1 MNPFT
6 QVTMEFELRS
16 TSTFSD
22 SKEYAKI
29 KVLILEDMLSDAEL
43 IKLQFDE
50 LDIYPEYE
58 VTEIKE
64 EYLHLLQKFKPDLII
79 SDFNLPRFD
88 GLKALN
94 ILRKDLNDDI
104 TPFVFV
110 TGTLGEENAVK
121 AIKGGATD
129 FIVKDKI
136 HQLPAA
142 ILRALREKGEKL
154 SRKEAAD
161 REVLRERRFKRLVQ
175 AGSDLIAI
183 TDFQGKIN
191 FLSDNYKK
199 ILGYNPSDLLKSSPF
214 EWIHP
219 DDVNKVKASFNAIKN
234 KHSISISPYR
244 FLDANKHWR
253 WFQSMVTN
261 MYSDEAIAGIV
272 VNSTEVTRLIEK
284 ERDLLISNEK
294 YYLASLAT
302 QDLIY
307 DWDLKDGTINRDAQA
322 LYRLYGFNPKKNH
335 DEQFWKD
342 QIHPEDKDRVYEQL
356 RICLQDRKQTL
367 YQQSYRF
374 RRNDGSYAYLSEKG
388 YILRDADG
396 VAIRLIG
403 ATRDISEQK
412 EKEIL
417 KDLILKLT
425 TQLSKPGSLAD
436 CTNEVLKTLVKH
448 LGVTYSELW
457 LPARHNNHLNLIS
470 QYAEDASGQIMFEGK
485 GQMLKKEGLPGKVFH
500 EGKVVIWRDIKSKT
514 KFTRKESAGKANL
527 ESAIGIPISYAN
539 HIMGVFV
546 FFSRN
551 KEHNFKRNVNLLKD
565 VSEWIAPELKRKQ
578 ASEELNRF
586 FDTSADLLCVLGIDG
601 FFKKVNPA
609 FTEILGYSELELL
622 RSPFRHFV
630 HPADHKLTRSQLD
643 LLQDGNRSIHFENRN
658 IAKDGSVK
666 WFSWSAIIQPKDEVV
681 FAVGKEITEKKKLE
695 ELVRET
701 QSMAKVGGW
710 ELDMIKQT
718 LHWTA
723 QTKEIHEV
731 DQDYEPTLDTAIN
744 FYKEGESRAIV
755 EKGVNEGIESG
766 IPWDVEVQIIT
777 AKGNEKWVR
786 AIGKAEM
793 SEGKCIRLYG
803 SFQDID
809 DSKKREEALRASYQ
823 RFSLASK
830 ASREAIYEWDCLTNE
845 LIWTDGYRTLFGYD
859 ELEVT
864 LDDWRAKIH
873 DLDRERIFASLNKL
887 LADPDQLFWKRE
899 YRYLRK
905 DGKIA
910 FVEDRGY
917 VIRDAQGRPKSMIGS
932 VDDLTE
938 KKMFQEQLLE
948 NTIQSQEQERNR
960 IAQELHDG
968 IVQEMV
974 VCSMQSDL
982 LRRSANGEK
991 VLEDKINELTD
1002 YIKHITNSTRDIS
1015 HNLLSANVKEMSF
1028 RELLE
1033 RLDLSLR
1040 LTSQIKFNIE
1050 NFLDPRLILDEA
1062 VKINLYRVIQELSN
1076 NIIKHSGASK
1086 ALILLERIENKIVV
1100 SVSDNGK
1107 GIQGDAKSG
1116 GIGLS
1121 NVGDR
1126 INLIGGRISFQNGK
1140 KGGLE
1145 VKIEIPIA

>member
-1 MNPFT
+1 M
-6 QVTMEFELRS
+6 VLGS
-16 TSTFSD
+16 ISD
-22 SKEYAKI
+22 NI
-29 KVLILEDMLSDAEL
+29 KTRKPEKLNVLILEDRMSDAEL
-43 IKLQFDE
+43 VKIQFDE
-50 LDIYPEYE
+50 LEFETEYK
-58 VTEIKE
+58 VTDTKE
-64 EYLHLLQKFKPDLII
+64 EYLHFLQSFKPDLVI

-94 ILRKDLNDDI
+94 LLRNTLRDQI
-104 TPFVFV
+104 TPFIYV

-154 SRKEAAD
+154 SRKKAAD

-183 TDFQGKIN
+183 TDYQGKVK
-191 FLSDNYKK
+191 FLSDNYEKV
-199 ILGYNPSDLLKSSPF
+199 LGYDHSEFLKKDPF

-219 DDVNKVKASFNAIKN
+219 EDVKKVKATFNAIKN
-234 KHSISISPYR
+234 KHSLSITPYR
-244 FLDANKHWR
+244 FMDANKHWR
-253 WFQSMVTN
+253 WFQSIVTN

-284 ERDLLISNEK
+284 ERDLLLSNEK

-307 DWDLKDGTINRDAQA
+307 DWDLKEGTINRDAQA
-322 LYRLYGFNPKKNH
+322 LYRLYGYNPKKAH
-335 DEQFWKD
+335 DEQFWKEK
-342 QIHPEDKDRVYEQL
+342 IHPEDRDRVYEHL

-367 YQQSYRF
+367 CQQSYRF
-374 RRNDGSYAYLSEKG
+374 RRNDGSYAYVSEKG

-436 CTNEVLKTLVKH
+436 CTNKVLKTLVKH

-485 GQMLKKEGLPGKVFH
+485 GQMLKNEGLPGKVFN
-500 EGKVVIWRDIKSKT
+500 EGKVVIWKDIRNKT
-514 KFTRKESAGKANL
+514 KFTRKESVGKANL
-527 ESAIGIPISYAN
+527 ESAIGIPISYTN
-539 HIMGVFV
+539 QIMGVFV

-551 KEHNFKRNVNLLKD
+551 KEHNFKRNVNLLRD
-565 VSEWIAPELKRKQ
+565 VSEWIAPELKRKE

-586 FDTSADLLCVLGIDG
+586 FATSADLLCILGTDG
-601 FFKKVNPA
+601 FFKKINPA

-622 RSPFRHFV
+622 RSPLKHFV
-630 HPADHKLTRSQLD
+630 HPADHQLTRSQLD
-643 LLQDGNRSIHFENRN
+643 LLEHGSRSVHFENRN

-666 WFSWSAIIQPKDEVV
+666 WFSWSAIIQPKEEVV

-695 ELVRET
+695 ELVNET
-701 QSMAKVGGW
+701 QTMAKIGGW

-744 FYKEGESRAIV
+744 FYKEESRAIV

-786 AIGKAEM
+786 ALGRAEM

-809 DSKKREEALRASYQ
+809 DSKKREEALRASNQ

-830 ASREAIYEWDCLTNE
+830 ASREAIYEWDCLTNA

-864 LDDWRAKIH
+864 LDDWREKIH
-873 DLDRERIFASLNKL
+873 DLDRDRIFASLNTL
-887 LADPDQLFWKRE
+887 LADPDQLFWKSE

-917 VIRDAQGRPKSMIGS
+917 VIRDAQGKPKSMIGS

-991 VLEDKINELTD
+991 ELEDKINELTD
-1002 YIKHITNSTRDIS
+1002 YIKQITNSTRDIS
-1015 HNLLSANVKEMSF
+1015 HNLLSANVKEMTLG
-1028 RELLE
+1028 ELVE

-1040 LTSQIKFNIE
+1040 LTSEISFNIE
-1050 NFLDPRLILDEA
+1050 NYLDPDLMLDDA

-1076 NIIKHSGASK
+1076 NIIKHSWASK
-1086 ALILLERIENKIVV
+1086 ALITLERIENKIEVL
-1100 SVSDNGK
+1100 VSDNGK
-1107 GIQGDAKSG
+1107 GIHGDAKSG

-1121 NVGDR
+1121 NVSDR

-1145 VKIEIPIA
+1145 VKIEIPVGIASNG

>member
-1 MNPFT
+1 
-6 QVTMEFELRS
+6 MEMELKLL
-16 TSTFSD
+16 SD
-22 SKEYAKI
+22 DI
-29 KVLILEDMLSDAEL
+29 KDMKTDKLNVLILEDRISDAEL
-43 IKLQFDE
+43 VKIQFDE
-50 LDIYPEYE
+50 LDFETEYR
-58 VTEIKE
+58 VTETKE
-64 EYLHLLQKFKPDLII
+64 EYLHFLESFNPDLII

-94 ILRKDLNDDI
+94 LLRNTLGDEI
-104 TPFVFV
+104 TPFIYV

-129 FIVKDKI
+129 FIVKEKI
-136 HQLPAA
+136 YQLPAA

-154 SRKEAAD
+154 RRKEAAD
-161 REVLRERRFKRLVQ
+161 REVLKERRFKRLVQ
-175 AGSDLIAI
+175 AGTDLIAI
-183 TDFQGKIN
+183 ADYHGKIK
-191 FLSDNYKK
+191 FLSDNYEK
-199 ILGYNPSDLLKSSPF
+199 ILGYNLSDLLEKDPF
-214 EWIHP
+214 GMIHP
-219 DDVNKVKASFNAIKN
+219 EDVKKVKASFNAIKN
-234 KHSISISPYR
+234 IHSLSIAPYR
-244 FLDANKHWR
+244 FQDANKNWR
-253 WFQSMVTN
+253 WFQSTVIN
-261 MYSDEAIAGIV
+261 MYADEAIAGIV
-272 VNSTEVTRLIEK
+272 VNSSEVTRLIEK
-284 ERDLLISNEK
+284 EHDLLLSNEK

-322 LYRLYGFNPKKNH
+322 LYRLYGYNPKKTH
-335 DEQFWKD
+335 DEQFWKE
-342 QIHPEDKDRVYEQL
+342 QIHPEDKDRVYEHL

-374 RRNDGSYAYLSEKG
+374 RRNDGSYAYVSEKG
-388 YILRDADG
+388 YILRDADR

-457 LPARHNNHLNLIS
+457 LPASHNNHLNLIS
-470 QYAEDASGQIMFEGK
+470 QYAEDATGQIMFEGK
-485 GQMLKKEGLPGKVFH
+485 GQMLKKEGLPGMVFH
-500 EGKVVIWRDIKSKT
+500 EGKVVIWKDIKSKT

-527 ESAIGIPISYAN
+527 ESAIGIPISYTN
-539 HIMGVFV
+539 RIIGVFV

-551 KEHNFKRNVNLLKD
+551 KEYNFKRNVNLLRD

-586 FDTSADLLCVLGIDG
+586 FATSADLLCILGTDG
-601 FFKKVNPA
+601 FFKKINPA

-622 RSPFRHFV
+622 RSPLKHFV

-643 LLQDGNRSIHFENRN
+643 LLQHGNRSIHFENRN

-701 QSMAKVGGW
+701 QSMARVGSW
-710 ELDMIKQT
+710 ELDLINET
-718 LHWTA
+718 LSWNS

-731 DQDYEPTLDTAIN
+731 NPNYQPSLDTAIN
-744 FYKEGESRAIV
+744 FYKGGESREMIEGCV
-755 EKGVNEGIESG
+755 KEGIELG
-766 IPWDVEVQIIT
+766 KPWDVELQIIT
-777 AKGNEKWVR
+777 AKGHEKWIR
-786 AIGKAEM
+786 AMGKAEM

-809 DSKKREEALRASYQ
+809 DIKRREEDLRVSYQ
-823 RFSLASK
+823 RFALASK
-830 ASREAIYEWDCLTNE
+830 ATREAIYEWDCHTND
-845 LIWTDGYRTLFGYD
+845 LHWTDSYEKAFGYKTS
-859 ELEVT
+859 EET
-864 LDDWRAKIH
+864 FDDWVSKIH
-873 DLDRERIFASLNKL
+873 ELDRDRIVQSLNKL
-887 LADPDQLFWKRE
+887 LKDPDVNFWKGE
-899 YRYLRK
+899 YRYIRK
-905 DGKIA
+905 NGKIA

-917 VIRDAQGRPKSMIGS
+917 VIRDAQGKPKSMIGS

-948 NTIQSQEQERNR
+948 NTIQSQEKERNR

-974 VCSMQSDL
+974 VCSMRSDL
-982 LRRSANGEK
+982 LRKFANGEK
-991 VLEDKINELTD
+991 ELEGKINELTD

-1015 HNLLSANVKEMSF
+1015 HNLLSANVKEMF
-1028 RELLE
+1028 FNELLE

-1040 LTSQIKFNIE
+1040 LTSQIKFSVD
-1050 NFLDPRLILDEA
+1050 NFLDPSLKLDEEI
-1062 VKINLYRVIQELSN
+1062 KINLYRVIQELSN
-1076 NIIKHSGASK
+1076 NIIKHSGATK
-1086 ALILLERIENKIVV
+1086 AQILLERIENKIVV
-1100 SVSDNGK
+1100 TVIDNGK
-1107 GIQGDAKSG
+1107 GIKDKSQSG

-1126 INLIGGRISFQNGK
+1126 INLIGGNIIFQNGK

-1145 VKIEIPIA
+1145 VLIEVPVV